1 MEPEDDKPVGERYEI
16 PRQSFWATVPK
27 RSFVRV
33 VVLLVALLGILYL
46 RQQTS
51 SIAGWTSF
59 AKATTGRRR
68 ACSSPPRTRTTLHW
82 KRVGRRSRPYKP
94 ISFQVERL

>member
-51 SIAGWTSF
+51 SIAGCMSNAFRALPSTSIE
-59 AKATTGRRR
+59 ARNTAAHVRIEVRVD
-68 ACSSPPRTRTTLHW
+68 ASS
-82 KRVGRRSRPYKP
+82 SR
-94 ISFQVERL
+94 